1 MFRYHIDQERTAN
14 DDEEEEDRSKR
25 VAQNIV
31 KVREDHKERTEDK
44 FVSTLAQRVFKERLP
59 DEKVEAEISVEEDG
73 LQGDGKS
80 V

>member
-14 DDEEEEDRSKR
+14 DDEEEEDRSER
-25 VAQNIV
+25 VAENIV

-44 FVSTLAQRVFKERLP
+44 LVPTLAERVFKERLP
-59 DEKVEAEISVEEDG
+59 DEKVEAEVSVEEDG
-73 LQGDGKS
+73 LQGDVES

>member
-14 DDEEEEDRSKR
+14 DDEEEEDRSER
-25 VAQNIV
+25 VAENIV

-44 FVSTLAQRVFKERLP
+44 FVPTLAQRVFKERLP

-73 LQGDGKS
+73 LQGDGES

>member
-14 DDEEEEDRSKR
+14 DDEEEEDRGER
-25 VAQNIV
+25 VAENIV
-31 KVREDHKERTEDK
+31 KVRKDHKERTEDK
-44 FVSTLAQRVFKERLP
+44 FVPKLVKRVLKERLP

-73 LQGDGKS
+73 LQGDGES